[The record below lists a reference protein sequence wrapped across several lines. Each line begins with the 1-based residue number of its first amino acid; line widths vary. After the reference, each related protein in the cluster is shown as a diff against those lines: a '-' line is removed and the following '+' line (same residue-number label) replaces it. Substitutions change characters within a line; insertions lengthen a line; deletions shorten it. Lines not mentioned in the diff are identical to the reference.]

1 MCAPGWP
8 ITLLLVRFFG
18 SATSSPVS
26 IYTPSPPLPSQI
38 SPPSPSA
45 TVLPF
50 LPSPSLS
57 VPSHIPP
64 FISSSPESE
73 RLRCPLTM
81 SPSTL
86 VVRYGDPVEANC
98 SVPEMG
104 FPVLGWEVSLADPH
118 YTMDRFLVWSVDR
131 MTNWGIKAI
140 CYALSEHGGQCN
152 MDLPVIIYQPPDRVS
167 IRLIN
172 HTGSMLEDHQYTL
185 QCTVQ
190 DVAPVE
196 SLTVIFY
203 KGDTELG
210 QVQSD
215 NTTERTPVTEIFT
228 LGIIPTK
235 EDNGAQYWCEARLEL
250 GPEGPQHPPV
260 VASQKLSATVLF
272 GPELSCPT
280 KLQVREGETLRCD
293 VIGNPPPSV
302 MWVRDGRVVVL
313 PTLSSKTHAGKYT
326 AWTKGLLGQKN
337 FTVEVEVLA
346 ASGAANTYNGH
357 FLLAA
362 LLTPMIHWL

>member
-1 MCAPGWP
+1 MANHTSAGS
-8 ITLLLVRFFG
+8 LLWLSYLIPCFHLHTF
-18 SATSSPVS
+18 STSS
-26 IYTPSPPLPSQI
+26 I
-38 SPPSPSA
+38 A
-45 TVLPF
+45 NF
-50 LPSPSLS
+50 PSLS
-57 VPSHIPP
+57 LSNSPPVSTFPLSECPIPHPSIHQQL
-64 FISSSPESE
+64 S
-73 RLRCPLTM
+73 RVRKTPLPTDDV
-81 SPSTL
+81 TL
-86 VVRYGDPVEANC
+86 HSG
-98 SVPEMG
+98 G
-104 FPVLGWEVSLADPH
+104 QADPH